1 MTFTRHPF
9 KNALKALICVSVI
22 ATVANGFSDR
32 PPAGRTGAPGEATC
46 TVCHVGTLNSGA
58 GKVEIEGVPSAYL
71 PNEEFTLTV
80 RVTHPDR
87 RRWGFQI
94 TALDSQNNP
103 AGTMLAINT
112 TQTTTLNGTGTL
124 QGRTYVEHR
133 AAGTF
138 DGQPNGASWEV
149 KWRAPATDVGRV
161 TFYAAGNAAN
171 GNDASSGD
179 SIYTTAVQMSSN
191 GAPMIIEPVYKKGK
205 ILLEANGSDIDAGA
219 VLIVSGGNLSEAQTF
234 ALKLNKPGTK
244 WQVKKNTRS
253 TPGSLTVDGVLPA
266 GTTVTLVVRNSN
278 GMESA
283 PASLTRN

>member
-1 MTFTRHPF
+1 MRFTRKPLI
-9 KNALKALICVSVI
+9 NLLKALICVTVI

-32 PPAGRTGAPGEATC
+32 PPASRTGAPGETTC
-46 TVCHVGTLNSGA
+46 TSCHIGTLNSGS

-71 PNEEFTLTV
+71 PNEEFTLTI
-80 RVTHPDR
+80 RVSHPER

-94 TALDSQNNP
+94 TALDSQSNP
-103 AGTMLAINT
+103 AGTMSAINT
-112 TQTTTLNGTGTL
+112 TQTTTLNGTGSL
-124 QGRTYVEHR
+124 SGRTYVEHR

-138 DGQPNGASWEV
+138 DGQSNGASWEV
-149 KWRAPATDVGRV
+149 RWKAPATDVGRV

-171 GNDASSGD
+171 GNSASSGD
-179 SIYTTAVQMSSN
+179 SIYTTAVQMASN
-191 GAPMIIEPVYKKGK
+191 GVPMIVEPVYKKGK
-205 ILLEANGSDIDAGA
+205 ILLQANGSDINSGA

-244 WQVKKNTRS
+244 WQVKKSTTS
-253 TPGSLTVDGVLPA
+253 TPGGLTVDGVLPA

-283 PASLTRN
+283 PATLTR

>member
-1 MTFTRHPF
+1 MRFTTTPF
-9 KNALKALICVSVI
+9 RNSLKALICVTVI

-46 TVCHVGTLNSGA
+46 AVCHTGTLNSGP
-58 GKVEIEGVPSAYL
+58 GRVEIEGVPSAYL

-80 RVTHPDR
+80 RVSHPDR

-103 AGTMLAINT
+103 AGTMLAVNT
-112 TQTTTLNGTGTL
+112 TQTTTVNGTGSL
-124 QGRTYVEHR
+124 SGRTYVEHR

-138 DGQPNGASWEV
+138 DGTSNGASWEV
-149 KWRAPATDVGRV
+149 KWRAPANDVGRV

-171 GNDASSGD
+171 ANDASSGD
-179 SIYTTAVQMSSN
+179 NIYTTAVQMASN
-191 GAPMIIEPVYKKGK
+191 SAPMIIEPVYKKGK
-205 ILLEANGSDIDAGA
+205 ILLQANGSDIDTGA
-219 VLIVSGGNLSEAQTF
+219 VLIVSGGNLAEAQTF

-244 WQVKKNTRS
+244 WQVKKSSTS
-253 TPGSLTVDGVLPA
+253 TPGGLTVDGVLPA
-266 GTTVTLVVRNSN
+266 GTTVTLVVRNPN

-283 PASLTRN
+283 PATLTR